1 MPALAIGALVY
12 RELSRRF
19 GGAFIGGAER
29 LAAGPVPHLGQ
40 AVPSPVRGV
49 ERELAVDRASLGHVP
64 SLPRSGRPTPLFRA
78 GSARRG
84 TPGQHCPG
92 VGECSHHSPLG
103 CRSAG
108 GAHYAWLSG
117 LESPVRR
124 HSAVVLG
131 AVALA
136 ALVTLAGPGVS
147 GAAGAAAGSATPA
160 VNLLDGQT
168 ISLTGTGFDP
178 AVQVGMTE
186 CLSGAVGIDQCD
198 LADIRYANT
207 DNSGSFSTDFR
218 VTRVIDVAGT
228 LTDCAAPDACVV
240 GIEETTNHAVTA
252 TASISFE
259 NLPMVPPAVTVD
271 PAANLATGQMVEVI
285 GAGFTPLASVAVLE
299 CPANSALISDCD
311 FFTMLFVKADGG
323 GTVDTEYPVV
333 QVISVNGSNVD
344 CATALAC
351 VLSVGNVDDFAQR
364 SVVPISF
371 GTPPIL
377 NAGITF
383 SPSTNL
389 RNCRFG
395 VARQCPPL
403 AEQLALQGPFRSPGM
418 RR

>member
-131 AVALA
+131 AVAL
-136 ALVTLAGPGVS
+136 GRRSSHWRDPVS
-147 GAAGAAAGSATPA
+147 A
-160 VNLLDGQT
+160 
-168 ISLTGTGFDP
+168 
-178 AVQVGMTE
+178 
-186 CLSGAVGIDQCD
+186 
-198 LADIRYANT
+198 
-207 DNSGSFSTDFR
+207 
-218 VTRVIDVAGT
+218 
-228 LTDCAAPDACVV
+228 
-240 GIEETTNHAVTA
+240 
-252 TASISFE
+252 
-259 NLPMVPPAVTVD
+259 VPPAPLPDRRRRPSICSTV
-271 PAANLATGQMVEVI
+271 
-285 GAGFTPLASVAVLE
+285 
-299 CPANSALISDCD
+299 
-311 FFTMLFVKADGG
+311 
-323 GTVDTEYPVV
+323 
-333 QVISVNGSNVD
+333 
-344 CATALAC
+344 
-351 VLSVGNVDDFAQR
+351 R
-364 SVVPISF
+364 
-371 GTPPIL
+371 
-377 NAGITF
+377 
-383 SPSTNL
+383 
-389 RNCRFG
+389 RF
-395 VARQCPPL
+395 R
-403 AEQLALQGPFRSPGM
+403 
-418 RR
+418 